1 MSAESLIH
9 IIYASAESRSLSQD
23 DLDLILRQSRRNN
36 ARLGITG
43 ILLYAEGSFF
53 QVLGGAP
60 EAVDTLYKTIAA
72 DPRHCKVTQIIR
84 EPIARRVFQDW
95 TMGYSSLTK
104 AELRNID
111 GLNDFFDA
119 ATCFT
124 ELDPGRA
131 KRLLNAFIAGRW
143 HERVVHP
150 LPNAA

>member
-1 MSAESLIH
+1 MSDKSLIH
-9 IIYASAESRSLSQD
+9 CIYASAEARRLGQD
-23 DLDLILRQSRRNN
+23 DLDLILQQSRRNN

-53 QVLGGAP
+53 QVLGGPAD
-60 EAVDTLYKTIAA
+60 AVDMLYQTIAA

-84 EPIARRVFQDW
+84 EPIAGRVFQDW
-95 TMGYSSLTK
+95 TMGYSGLTK
-104 AELRNID
+104 AELRSID
-111 GLNDFFDA
+111 GLNDFFDD

-131 KRLLNAFIAGRW
+131 KRLLKAFIAGRW
-143 HERVVHP
+143 HERIVHA

>member
-53 QVLGGAP
+53 QVLGGPA
-60 EAVDTLYKTIAA
+60 EAVDTLYETIAA

-95 TMGYSSLTK
+95 TMGYSRLTK
-104 AELRNID
+104 AELRDID
-111 GLNDFFDA
+111 GLNDFFAD

-131 KRLLNAFIAGRW
+131 KKLLKAFIAGRW
-143 HERVVHP
+143 HERIVHP
-150 LPNAA
+150 LPSAA